1 MKLLIK
7 FPTRERPHRFM
18 EVFELYQNMCGYEDT
33 EFIVSCD
40 TDDPSLQTGV
50 MKSYFKGF
58 PNTKVFHGENG
69 SKIEAVNADMEG
81 VDFDICLL
89 ASDDMYPEVDG
100 YGKIIVECMKEF
112 FPDTDGVLWFN
123 DGIQGPAL
131 NTLSIIGKKFYDRF
145 GYIYHPAYKSLW
157 CDKEFT
163 EVSQN
168 LGRCKYIDNILIRH
182 KHFSVPNATN
192 YDLLYMRNSRFNTP
206 DHNTY
211 QQRKKAGFPS

>member
-1 MKLLIK
+1 
-7 FPTRERPHRFM
+7 M
-18 EVFELYQNMCGYEDT
+18 EVFESYQDMCGYENT
-33 EFIVSCD
+33 EFIISCD
-40 TDDPSLQTGV
+40 TDDPSLQTDA
-50 MKSYFKGF
+50 MQTYLKGF
-58 PNTKVFHGENG
+58 SNTKVFHGDNR
-69 SKIEAVNADMEG
+69 SKIEAVNSDMEG

-100 YGKIIVECMKEF
+100 YGKIIVEYMKEL

-123 DGIQGPAL
+123 DGNQGPAL

-163 EVSQN
+163 EVSQG
-168 LGRCKYIDNILIRH
+168 LDRCKYIDNIIIRH
-182 KHFSVPNATN
+182 RHFSLPNATN
-192 YDLLYMRNSRFNTP
+192 YDLLYMRNSKFNTP

-211 QQRKKAGFPS
+211 QQRKKAGFPK